1 MTLKDLRKQA
11 GLTQLEL
18 GCKVGVTSS
27 AIVQYEKY
35 KRVPDIFVIVKL
47 SKALEVP
54 IMSRILCTCSWTVC
68 VILLI
73 VWRE

>member
-54 IMSRILCTCSWTVC
+54 IETV
-68 VILLI
+68 VQAIIDNDNEDLH
-73 VWRE
+73 

>member
-54 IMSRILCTCSWTVC
+54 IETV
-68 VILLI
+68 VRSI
-73 VWRE
+73 VDNEDVR